1 MSAGTARVRRGIHL
15 LRLKIWTDSSALSL
29 MPESLWKGKPKRKEG
44 RWNDQLNR
52 RAVPASLWFPM
63 DFYFFFLF
71 SLEASCF
78 KVALRQ
84 LCWITSNTCQRD
96 VTSKSACGAHLGALG
111 VGQLETQVWG
121 LCREV
126 FVWSAPCSAPQVSD
140 VGGKLGDKNPSF
152 HETTDGF

>member
-44 RWNDQLNR
+44 EMTSPTEEPCQLLYDS
-52 RAVPASLWFPM
+52 PWIFI
-63 DFYFFFLF
+63 FFFLF

-78 KVALRQ
+78 KVALMQ

-126 FVWSAPCSAPQVSD
+126 FIWSAPCSAPQVSG
-140 VGGKLGDKNPSF
+140 VGGKLGDKNPSL